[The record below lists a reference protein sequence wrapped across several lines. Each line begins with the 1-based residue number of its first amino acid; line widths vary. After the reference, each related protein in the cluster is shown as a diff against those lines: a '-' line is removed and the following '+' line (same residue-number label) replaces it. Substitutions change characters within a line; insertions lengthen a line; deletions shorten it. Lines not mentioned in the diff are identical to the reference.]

1 MAVPGTPLSS
11 ADAQKGKAASASGTM
26 LKPMPTASDAPTM
39 VALRVRLALA
49 DHVHA
54 GDREAA
60 KSRECHAAGRC
71 VALCGQGPQKTKKPY
86 TPARVYGEK
95 TRMKNPH
102 EFYDHIIL
110 QSKILSSAILKLHK
124 CFFGAAYPLDTRRP
138 GRYNNAVKFQVV
150 FSGFRSSFC
159 HTAIPFGLAVWLF
172 YFPFR
177 VREGRLEEVLS
188 MNTVQHDL
196 LTLIRTRRSVRAY
209 KPDPVP
215 ADLLDAV
222 LEAGTWAPTGG
233 GRQSPTIVAVTD
245 PAARRQIAAL
255 KARVMG
261 SDTDPYYGA
270 PAVVLVLADGASR
283 TFVEDGSCVLEN
295 IMLAAHALGLG
306 TVWVHREREI
316 FDSEEG
322 KALLRAWHLPETLR
336 GVGAVALGY
345 PAVEPGDP
353 APRKAGYIVRI

>member
-1 MAVPGTPLSS
+1 
-11 ADAQKGKAASASGTM
+11 
-26 LKPMPTASDAPTM
+26 
-39 VALRVRLALA
+39 
-49 DHVHA
+49 
-54 GDREAA
+54 
-60 KSRECHAAGRC
+60 
-71 VALCGQGPQKTKKPY
+71 
-86 TPARVYGEK
+86 
-95 TRMKNPH
+95 
-102 EFYDHIIL
+102 
-110 QSKILSSAILKLHK
+110 
-124 CFFGAAYPLDTRRP
+124 
-138 GRYNNAVKFQVV
+138 
-150 FSGFRSSFC
+150 
-159 HTAIPFGLAVWLF
+159 
-172 YFPFR
+172 
-177 VREGRLEEVLS
+177 
-188 MNTVQHDL
+188 MNTVQHDF

-255 KARVMG
+255 NARVMG

-306 TVWVHREREI
+306 TVWVHRERE
-316 FDSEEG
+316 
-322 KALLRAWHLPETLR
+322 PETLR

-345 PAVEPGDP
+345 PAGEPGEP
-353 APRKAGYIVRI
+353 APRKADYVVRI